1 MSKKERARVAVVEV
15 DGFFGIIGR
24 MLNFIFIDMVGG
36 DSTAA
41 AAPSIREAGR
51 MQRKLVQEVKRH
63 GKVIY
68 KGKPPNRG

>member
-1 MSKKERARVAVVEV
+1 
-15 DGFFGIIGR
+15 

-41 AAPSIREAGR
+41 AAPSIIEAGR
-51 MQRKLVQEVKRH
+51 MQRKLVREVQRH

-68 KGKPPNRG
+68 KGKPNRG